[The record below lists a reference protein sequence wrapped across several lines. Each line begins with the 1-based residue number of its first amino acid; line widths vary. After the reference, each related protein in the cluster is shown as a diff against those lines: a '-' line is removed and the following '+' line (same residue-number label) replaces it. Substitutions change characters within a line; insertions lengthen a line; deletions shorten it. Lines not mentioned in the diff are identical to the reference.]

1 MVGSFDRDVSVIPIP
16 AKPDVGKE
24 NGSGS
29 GGYERYGRI
38 LTLATK
44 GSSSDSLKC
53 RFWLVL

>member
-1 MVGSFDRDVSVIPIP
+1 MMGSFDPDVSLILIP

-44 GSSSDSLKC
+44 EISSDSLLKC
-53 RFWLVL
+53 RF